1 MTRKLNS
8 RESEAILI
16 ALDQISQTIEVMTSV
31 VGRLKTYLHS
41 RENDDCDDAGADP
54 KPDANRRKRGMEGPQ
69 WARTN
74 HPRTLH

>member
-41 RENDDCDDAGADP
+41 RENDDCDDAETDP
-54 KPDANRRKRGMEGPQ
+54 NPDANRKKRGMEGPQ